1 MSRDDGRLRPEL
13 QEKKKNKIAFKTKI
27 TPFALHW
34 YKGKLHVFVP
44 TYDGMLV
51 IDGGQVVGKDKKGN
65 FIIEVGP
72 EDGVTVVGPFGVKG
86 MSGKEFRGR
95 LVGDGLADYG
105 QDGTPVFTPG
115 YPAPDVPGATSAFF
129 PENDDYRGWEP
140 PALDYDL
147 SDWEPSDIR
156 VAPLPPPN
164 VLDAIAPHIPDMD
177 PDIDGDRLD
186 WVYDMHSDQA
196 DESNKKEIDP
206 PFYRHEVF
214 DNYYKHLQEFRDND
228 MLEEDDEDVVQ
239 DNPEFEMEM

>member
-1 MSRDDGRLRPEL
+1 MDRDDGKLQSEL
-13 QEKKKNKIAFKTKI
+13 QEKKENKIAFRTKI
-27 TPFALHW
+27 APSALHW

-51 IDGGQVVGKDKKGN
+51 IDGGQVVGRDKKGN
-65 FIIEVGP
+65 LIIDVGP
-72 EDGVTVVGPFGVKG
+72 KDGVTVVGPFGVKG
-86 MSGKEFRGR
+86 MSGEEFGGR

-105 QDGTPVFTPG
+105 QDGTPVFSPG
-115 YPAPDVPGATSAFF
+115 YPAPDIPGATSASH
-129 PENDDYRGWEP
+129 PEDNDYRGWEL
-140 PALDYDL
+140 PALNDDL

-156 VAPLPPPN
+156 VAPLPPSD
-164 VLDAIAPHIPDMD
+164 VLDAIAPQIPGMD

-186 WVYDMHSDQA
+186 WVYDMHLDQA

-228 MLEEDDEDVVQ
+228 MLEEDDEDVMQ
-239 DNPEFEMEM
+239 DNLEFEMEM